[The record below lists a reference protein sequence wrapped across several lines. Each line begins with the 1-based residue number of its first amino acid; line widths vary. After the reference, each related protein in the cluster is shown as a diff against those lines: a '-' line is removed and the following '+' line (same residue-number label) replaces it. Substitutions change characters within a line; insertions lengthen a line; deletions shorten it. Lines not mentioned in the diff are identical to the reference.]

1 MGKTALLFSGQGS
14 QFVGMSKELAD
25 KFPSAAGIYECGSDI
40 LGLDLKKLML
50 DGDEAELNKN
60 SQPAILAASLIS
72 LSALRELGKADF
84 SAVAGH
90 SLGEYAAMTAAGMV
104 NTETAFRLIKLR
116 SDAMMKVANS
126 GSAGGMA
133 AVIGAAP
140 EVIEEACKQVSDSKL
155 YVVPVNY
162 NSPAQTVIAGTDEAL
177 AAVEPVLKEK
187 KAKRF
192 VKLNVTAA
200 FHSEIM
206 KPAAEEFKEAIK
218 DFKFNP
224 PTVTFFS
231 NLYGEELSKH
241 ITDFSQMPE
250 YLSRHIVSPVRFT
263 SELAAMQ
270 AAGISTFIELG
281 AGKVLTGFVKK
292 TLSDVTAVSLV
303 DKADAEA
310 LS

>member
-1 MGKTALLFSGQGS
+1 MSKTALLFSGQGS
-14 QFVGMSKELAD
+14 QFVGMSKELSD
-25 KFPSAAGIYECGSDI
+25 KFPSSGEIYECGSDI
-40 LGLDLKKLML
+40 LGFDLKKLML
-50 DGDEAELNKN
+50 EGDEAELNKN

-72 LSALRELGKADF
+72 LHALRELGKADV

-116 SDAMMKVANS
+116 SDAMMRVANA
-126 GSAGGMA
+126 GNAGGMA
-133 AVIGAAP
+133 AVIGASP
-140 EVIEEACKQVSDSKL
+140 EVIEEACAQVSQSGL
-155 YVVPVNY
+155 YVTPVNY
-162 NSPAQTVIAGTDEAL
+162 NSPAQTVIAGTNEAL

-206 KPAAEEFKEAIK
+206 KPAAEEFKAAIAN
-218 DFKFNP
+218 FTFAAP
-224 PTVTFFS
+224 AVTFFS
-231 NLYGEELSKH
+231 NIYGEEITKH
-241 ITDFSQMPE
+241 ITDFTQMPE
-250 YLSRHIVSPVRFT
+250 YLSKHIVSPVRFT

-270 AAGISTFIELG
+270 AAGVDTFIELG

-303 DKADAEA
+303 DATDAEA
-310 LS
+310 LA